1 MLIKAFSILL
11 LILFSLSCTRHLHTV
26 GKGPEKPNPT
36 TVVHDKMKSV
46 YLFWGLIPLH
56 KEKMQIPNDEN
67 YLLISAHQPE
77 DALLTLLSFGI
88 FSPRTIKVLA
98 FKNEQLDKCLL
109 KVNDKVAAKADGK
122 PITGKIVGTD
132 NKSRKISILYKNI
145 YGENK
150 IECLPCNKAKK
161 LTFEEYAEAS
171 QKLETEI
178 EKYKFKIGQ
187 YASWPMNGSVEFG
200 IVQGLDYRS
209 HKASMALSNIYDE
222 QLLIKVPIFE
232 LTLLSENEYLE
243 RSLSWD
249 DIKAD
254 YQFNIGER
262 VQWEDK
268 KNGKSMGTILSLNN
282 SNHSAQIEYRD
293 SEGKLKKTN
302 IGLLKLTR
310 LE

>member
-1 MLIKAFSILL
+1 MLVKALSILL
-11 LILFSLSCTRHLHTV
+11 LISFSLACTRHLHTV
-26 GKGPEKPNPT
+26 GKGPEKPNQT
-36 TVVHDKMKSV
+36 TAIHDKMKSV

-56 KEKMQIPNDEN
+56 KENMQIPNDEN

-88 FSPRTIKVLA
+88 FSPRTIKIVA

-109 KVNDKVAAKADGK
+109 KVNDKVAAKAEGK
-122 PITGKIVGTD
+122 SITGMIVGAD

-150 IECLPCNKAKK
+150 IECIPCNRAKK

-171 QKLETEI
+171 QKLEQEI

-200 IVQGLDYRS
+200 IVKGIDHRS

-222 QLLIKVPIFE
+222 QLVIKVPLLE
-232 LTLLSENEYLE
+232 LTLLSENEYLD

-249 DIKAD
+249 AKKAD
-254 YQFNIGER
+254 YQFNVGEK

-268 KNGKSMGTILSLNN
+268 INGKSMGTILSLNN

-293 SEGKLKKTN
+293 SEGKLKKSN
-302 IGLLKLTR
+302 IGLLKLSR